1 MFEVLQFTCT
11 KYIETHLKHKC
22 TFSSAH
28 KHSGKKKKKKN
39 NFKSIYFYF
48 SFAVAVQL
56 LSRVQ
61 LFATTW
67 TAACQTSLFFT
78 VFWSLLKLMSTES
91 IMPSS
96 HLILCCS
103 FSSCLQSFPASGS
116 FPVSWALCIRWPKYW
131 SVSFNITPSNEYS
144 WMISFS
150 TDRFDVLA
158 VQGTLTSHL

>member
-1 MFEVLQFTCT
+1 MLKRVCEPVFFLSKECLKFYNLLVLSV
-11 KYIETHLKHKC
+11 LKHI
-22 TFSSAH
+22 SSINVHFPQHINIQAR
-28 KHSGKKKKKKN
+28 KKKKK

-48 SFAVAVQL
+48 SFAVAIQL
-56 LSRVQ
+56 LSHVQ

-78 VFWSLLKLMSTES
+78 VFRSLLKLMSIES

-116 FPVSWALCIRWPKYW
+116 FPVSWALCIR
-131 SVSFNITPSNEYS
+131 
-144 WMISFS
+144 
-150 TDRFDVLA
+150 
-158 VQGTLTSHL
+158 